1 MSTAESNLW
10 TRRRLLQVI
19 PAALASAMIANGRRT
34 LASYPTSTS
43 AFSSF
48 LDVAASAG
56 LTQTMFYGEAHKA
69 TYIIEIMGA
78 GCAFFDLTNLA
89 GSARYLAWALD
100 HEVPCA
106 RPRAFGAALWPYRAG
121 WRPGY

>member
-1 MSTAESNLW
+1 MAQWLKRTSLVMSTSESNLW

-19 PAALASAMIANGRRT
+19 PAALASAMIANGHRT
-34 LASYPTSTS
+34 FASYPTSTS

-69 TYIIEIMGA
+69 THIIEIMGS
-78 GCAFFDLTNLA
+78 GYAFFHYHH
-89 GSARYLAWALD
+89 ARWVD
-100 HEVPCA
+100 TVNP
-106 RPRAFGAALWPYRAG
+106 
-121 WRPGY
+121 